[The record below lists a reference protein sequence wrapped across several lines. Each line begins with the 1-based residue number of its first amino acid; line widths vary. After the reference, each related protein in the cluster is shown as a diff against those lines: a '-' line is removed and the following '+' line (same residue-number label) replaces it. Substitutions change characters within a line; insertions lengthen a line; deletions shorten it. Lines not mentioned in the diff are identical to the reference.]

1 MLSLLLKKAAKI
13 VTMLIMAALLLVGS
27 PTTTYANTDYSVPT
41 NQIVQQAEDVQVVVR
56 VGEYE
61 GKPGK
66 RVYVNGE
73 TVNIPDDI
81 PVRNDGDGKGF
92 YISEFDINLKV
103 AKKVVKQLEEA
114 GVTCKLQVAN
124 SKKEDLNAAG
134 RMANKS
140 KPQIYLSIHHNSFES
155 HSSGYF
161 SMYNPGDIKSKQLAD
176 NISNALS
183 GNNKIPQRQNRVND
197 GYIGELNVLDK
208 NITAVLVELGFY
220 SNIKELEVICSDHQ
234 TYYYAK
240 YISQEII
247 KNLNA
252 D

>member
-1 MLSLLLKKAAKI
+1 MLSLLLKKAAKV
-13 VTMLIMAALLLVGS
+13 VTLLIMAALLLMGS
-27 PTTTYANTDYSVPT
+27 ATTTYANTDYQAPT
-41 NQIVQQAEDVQVVVR
+41 NQIVQQAEHVQVVVR

-66 RVYVNGE
+66 RVYINGE
-73 TVNIPDDI
+73 TVNIPNDI
-81 PVRNDGDGKGF
+81 PIRNDRDGKGF

-103 AKKVVKQLEEA
+103 AKKVVRQLEEA

-124 SKKEDLNAAG
+124 GKSEDLNRAG
-134 RMANKS
+134 RIANQS
-140 KPQIYLSIHHNSFES
+140 KPEIYLSIHHNSFQAD
-155 HSSGYF
+155 SSGYF
-161 SMYNPGDIKSKQLAD
+161 SMYNPGDVKSKQLAD
-176 NISNALS
+176 NISNALR
-183 GNNKIPQRQNRVND
+183 NNGKIRQCQNRIND

-208 NITAVLVELGFY
+208 NITAVLVELGYF

-247 KNLNA
+247 KKLGM
-252 D
+252 